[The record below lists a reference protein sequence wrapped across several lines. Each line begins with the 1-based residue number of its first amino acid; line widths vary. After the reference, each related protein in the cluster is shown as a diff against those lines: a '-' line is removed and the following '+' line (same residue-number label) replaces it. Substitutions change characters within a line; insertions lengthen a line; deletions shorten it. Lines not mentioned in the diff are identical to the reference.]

1 MPPAPILI
9 TLPVPPSANAI
20 WRPTRRGRVVKST
33 HYSRWLEE
41 CDLVGLTTRVPRDA
55 IQHPVSISLVVRS
68 GTGWR
73 RDRDIDNII
82 KPTLDW
88 LVRWRVLADDNCG
101 IVRHIEISYD
111 TLPISSACVQIVVS
125 RHAP

>member
-20 WRPTRRGRVVKST
+20 WRAGRRGRVIKSAQ
-33 HYSRWLEE
+33 YARWLEE
-41 CDLVGLTTRVPRDA
+41 CDLIGLTTRVPRDA
-55 IQHPVSISLVVRS
+55 IQTPVSITITVRS

-88 LVRWRVLADDNCG
+88 LVRWCVIADDNCG
-101 IVRHIEISYD
+101 IVRHIEVSYD
-111 TLPISSACVQIVVS
+111 TLPISMACVQIVIS
-125 RHAP
+125 RHGV